1 MSKTWSNGM
10 WQLGEDPVTSFQVA
24 TKQVTVPKL
33 QRAEAE
39 VKSRRVSTHG
49 VWSWPGSEVQQKSAG
64 SCST

>member
-24 TKQVTVPKL
+24 TKQVMVPKH
-33 QRAEAE
+33 QRAEVE
-39 VKSRRVSTHG
+39 VKNRRVSTHG
-49 VWSWPGSEVQQKSAG
+49 GWSWPRSEAQQKSAG